1 MTRFLVQSRPLPM
14 KVLATQGLQSLQS
27 ASSDGV
33 EGRRPAASQQW
44 VSAQRSPH
52 RTSSFHHI
60 RRSNSGY
67 SRIFALYFCLTFAT
81 AYCCPLGFP
90 MPGMSR
96 PLRPVP
102 GSPGLPGWS
111 SLHRLLRVR
120 CPSCGIGD
128 LSAYPVPREPKEVPA
143 LLAQHFL
150 RQP

>member
-1 MTRFLVQSRPLPM
+1 MRLSRLPSM
-14 KVLATQGLQSLQS
+14 KVLSTQGLRSPQS
-27 ASSDGV
+27 ASNDGV
-33 EGRRPAASQQW
+33 GGRRPVASQQW

-67 SRIFALYFCLTFAT
+67 FRIFALYICLSFAT

-111 SLHRLLRVR
+111 SLHRLLRVH

-128 LSAYPVPREPKEVPA
+128 LSAYPISREPKEVPA